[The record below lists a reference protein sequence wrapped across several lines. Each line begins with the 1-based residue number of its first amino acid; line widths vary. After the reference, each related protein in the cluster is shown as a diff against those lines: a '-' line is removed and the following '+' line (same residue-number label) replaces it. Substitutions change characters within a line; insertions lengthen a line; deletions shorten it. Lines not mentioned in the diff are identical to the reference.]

1 MINPHVVRKMHNP
14 DNPPAEVGMHWIN
27 ISTREEFF
35 SVGTLDLSDWIPR
48 RRSGFRSYTIT
59 ITQQMLDDKFAILPF
74 IPVNPDEVI
83 LVPAGGIQQLNGVDF
98 EVTGNI
104 LSWDSL
110 GLDNF
115 LEVND
120 VLIMQH

>member
-1 MINPHVVRKMHNP
+1 MRKTYNP

-27 ISTREEFF
+27 VTTREEFF

-48 RRSGFRSYTIT
+48 RRSGFRSYRIT
-59 ITQQMLDDKFAILPF
+59 LTPQMISDGFLVLPY

-83 LVPAGGIQQLNGVDF
+83 VVPAGGIQQLNGIDY

-104 LSWDSL
+104 LSWTGL

-115 LEVND
+115 LEAND
-120 VLIMQH
+120 VLIIQH